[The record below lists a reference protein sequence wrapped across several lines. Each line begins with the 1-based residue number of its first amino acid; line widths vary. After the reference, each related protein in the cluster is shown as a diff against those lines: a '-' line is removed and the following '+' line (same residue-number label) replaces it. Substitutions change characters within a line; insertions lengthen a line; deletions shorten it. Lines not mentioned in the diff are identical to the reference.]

1 MPSPHVV
8 FIHGL
13 WVPQT
18 AWRPWQDLFESHG
31 YTTSAPGYP
40 GEAATVAGAREHPD
54 SQAGNG
60 IDALVASY
68 AAHIAALPAKPIV
81 IGHSFGGLIA
91 QKLLGDDLV
100 SAAIAIDPAP
110 VKGVTKLPLSQLRS
124 ALPILARRS
133 NIDRAV
139 MPTQRQFRYGFGNAI
154 SREESDALWQEW
166 VIPSPAR
173 PLFEA
178 ASAKKDPDSPAT
190 VDVSN
195 DTRGPLLFMSG
206 TADHTVPDVVSQ
218 QAYSLYVSSDAVTE
232 MHQIDGRGHSLT
244 LDSGWPDIAELAL
257 SWLVS
262 KSLSPV

>member
-1 MPSPHVV
+1 MSTPHVV

-13 WVPQT
+13 WVPQS

-40 GEAATVAGAREHPD
+40 GEADTVAETREHPD

-60 IDALVASY
+60 IDDLVAGY
-68 AAHIAALPAKPIV
+68 AAHIAELPAKPIA

-91 QKLLGDDLV
+91 QKLLGQDLV

-110 VKGVTKLPLSQLRS
+110 VKGVTKLPFTQLWS
-124 ALPILARRS
+124 ALPILARKS
-133 NIDRAV
+133 NVTRAV

-154 SREESDALWQEW
+154 SREESDALWQDW

-190 VDVSN
+190 VDVAN
-195 DTRGPLLFMSG
+195 ADRGPLLFLSG
-206 TADHTVPDVVSQ
+206 TADHTVPDAVSQ
-218 QAYSLYVSSDAVTE
+218 QAFSLYASSDAVTE
-232 MHQIDGRGHSLT
+232 MHRIDGRGHSLT
-244 LDSGWPDIAELAL
+244 LDSGWPDVAGLAL
-257 SWLVS
+257 SWLGS
-262 KSLSPV
+262 KSLAPA